1 MAKPTAEGA
10 QQPCES
16 WASTGACTTRSLVA
30 HGGKV
35 KATPMYMRRKETL
48 EATTPVSTCR
58 GAPPQDSDDGG
69 SGALLAGVLNSG
81 WNDGRANSSKKSMAD
96 TTSCLA
102 SPTRHVAAERAIPAS
117 MRPTE
122 VERVLKQHRQP
133 QSQETSTTTVLR
145 WHHGRRQL
153 KLQVDDLVNIFT
165 RESGQLK

>member
-16 WASTGACTTRSLVA
+16 WASTG
-30 HGGKV
+30 
-35 KATPMYMRRKETL
+35 
-48 EATTPVSTCR
+48 
-58 GAPPQDSDDGG
+58 
-69 SGALLAGVLNSG
+69 GALLAGVLNSG
-81 WNDGRANSSKKSMAD
+81 WNDERANSSKKSMAD

-117 MRPTE
+117 MWPTE

-153 KLQVDDLVNIFT
+153 KLQVDDQVNIFT
-165 RESGQLK
+165 RESGQLKQPSTICHSLSSYLDG